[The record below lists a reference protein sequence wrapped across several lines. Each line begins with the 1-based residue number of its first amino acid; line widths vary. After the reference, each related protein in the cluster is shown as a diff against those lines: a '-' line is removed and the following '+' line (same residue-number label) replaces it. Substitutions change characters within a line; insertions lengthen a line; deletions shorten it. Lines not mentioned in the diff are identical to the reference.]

1 MPDQEKTES
10 VEKTIS
16 VERSTTEPEKMVVPT
31 TERTEKTES
40 TTTEVK
46 DK

>member
-1 MPDQEKTES
+1 MPDQEKTET
-10 VEKTIS
+10 KTSS